1 MPTWSRTLRSGTVA
15 AVGLV
20 LALTGCSS
28 GTTATPEEPEADRA
42 DAATTPQPQQQ
53 PITLALAGD
62 VHFEDVLSPRLDDPD
77 GTLGPMSRE
86 LADADVAMVNLES
99 AVAAPGATLAS
110 KELEDPAVRYWFQA
124 PARALGLLGR
134 SGVDVVSVANN
145 HGADLGRTGLRASL
159 AADGRAGVAVV
170 GAGRGAGAAYEP
182 HRVDVRGA
190 EVAVLAADASPRE
203 SASPVWDAGEGGLG
217 LATARGPGTRRLLDA
232 VREAAD
238 RSGVVV
244 VYLHWGEQGQVA
256 PTERQQ
262 RLARRLAEAGADVVV
277 GTHAHVLQGSGTLD
291 GAYVAYGLGNFAW
304 YNARRSV
311 TGVLRLAVSP
321 DGEVVSERW
330 VPGRIPPGGGYPQR
344 VEGAQ
349 ATAAAVQWRRLGL
362 RAGLEPVAGERPAP
376 LPPYAAEV
384 SRLSPELRERMRG
397 SSHRAGCPVP
407 LDRLRLVELSYV
419 GFDDRPAT
427 GELVVATG
435 VADDV
440 VAIFRELYEARF
452 PIRRMELVDE
462 YGGDDDRSMA
472 ANNSSAYNCRFVAGT
487 DRFSDHARGRAIDVN
502 PVQNPYLTGGEVLP
516 PAGSVF
522 ADVDRTPG
530 AQPEPGAVRAGDV
543 VVRAFTSRG
552 WTWGGTWSEPD
563 YQHFAAPDPG

>member
-1 MPTWSRTLRSGTVA
+1 MLTWSRTLRSGTVA

-20 LALTGCSS
+20 LVLTGCAPD
-28 GTTATPEEPEADRA
+28 TAASPEEAEVGRP
-42 DAATTPQPQQQ
+42 DASTTPQR

-62 VHFEDVLSPRLDDPD
+62 VHFQDVLAPRLDDPD

-99 AVAAPGATLAS
+99 AVTAPGAEPAP
-110 KELEDPAVRYWFQA
+110 KEREDPAARYWFEA

-145 HGADLGRTGLRASL
+145 HGADLGPTGLRASL

-182 HRVDVRGA
+182 HRVEVRGT
-190 EVAVLAADASPRE
+190 EIAVLAADASPRE
-203 SASPVWDAGEGGLG
+203 SGSPVWDAGEGDLG

-232 VREAAD
+232 VREASQSA
-238 RSGVVV
+238 GVVV
-244 VYLHWGEQGQVA
+244 VYLHWGEEGQVA
-256 PTERQQ
+256 PTGRQQ

-277 GTHAHVLQGSGTLD
+277 GAHAHVLQGSGVLD

-311 TGVLRLAVSP
+311 TGVLRLAVAP

-330 VPGRIPPGGGYPQR
+330 VPARIPTGGGYPQR
-344 VEGAQ
+344 VEGVQ

-362 RAGLEPVAGERPAP
+362 RAGLAPVDGERPEP

-419 GFDDRPAT
+419 GFDGRPAT
-427 GELVVATG
+427 GEMVVAAG
-435 VADDV
+435 VVDDV
-440 VAIFRELYEARF
+440 VAIFREVYEARF

-516 PAGSVF
+516 PAGSTF
-522 ADVDRTPG
+522 AGVDRTPG

-563 YQHFAAPDPG
+563 YQHFAAPDRG